1 VEQPAGEDQAPVA
14 TVTEGADE
22 PVDEGA
28 LGFGGE
34 ADDAHDDDGAA
45 DAPAAATPDAADP
58 LNQSTDIYASA
69 PAYIPVSSRALSHKA
84 RALGTPQTLFLS
96 HIIGHS
102 RPLAPLGLTRNTA
115 LPIGAG

>member
-1 VEQPAGEDQAPVA
+1 VA

-69 PAYIPVSSRALSHKA
+69 PAYIPVRAAVPCPTKLERLAHHRLSFCP
-84 RALGTPQTLFLS
+84 TS
-96 HIIGHS
+96 
-102 RPLAPLGLTRNTA
+102 
-115 LPIGAG
+115 